1 MTQLDLSPY
10 HVKRLELSVDSG
22 CIFRGSRIII
32 PLPGRKQI
40 LAELHQAHPGICRM
54 KSLARGYVWWPG
66 IDKDLEAVVKN
77 CDTCQ
82 SHRRSPP
89 LAPIHPWQWP
99 EVPWSR
105 IHIDF
110 AGPFMGGMYLI
121 VVDAHSKWL
130 EVHLMPST
138 TSTATIDKLRQI
150 FSTFG
155 LPKVLVSDNAS
166 VFASHEFETFMTEN
180 GISHIR
186 VAPYHPASK
195 GLAER
200 AVQTFKEGMKK
211 LQGPKECLLKLIS
224 RSPGLDEE
232 EELYAPPSHA

>member
-1 MTQLDLSPY
+1 
-10 HVKRLELSVDSG
+10 
-22 CIFRGSRIII
+22 
-32 PLPGRKQI
+32 
-40 LAELHQAHPGICRM
+40 
-54 KSLARGYVWWPG
+54 
-66 IDKDLEAVVKN
+66 
-77 CDTCQ
+77 
-82 SHRRSPP
+82 
-89 LAPIHPWQWP
+89 
-99 EVPWSR
+99 
-105 IHIDF
+105 
-110 AGPFMGGMYLI
+110 MGGMYLI

-211 LQGPKECLLKLIS
+211 LQGPKEIRLSRFLFACRITPQTSTGESPARLMFGRTPRTRLDLLFPNVVDNDRKLKS
-224 RSPGLDEE
+224 
-232 EELYAPPSHA
+232 A